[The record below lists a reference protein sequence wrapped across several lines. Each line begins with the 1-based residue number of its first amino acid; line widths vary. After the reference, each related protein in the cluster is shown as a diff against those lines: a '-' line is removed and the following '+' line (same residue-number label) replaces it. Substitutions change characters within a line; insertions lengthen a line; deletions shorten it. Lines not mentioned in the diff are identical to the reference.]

1 MVYNKLRGEI
11 MESKSILKSKTFWSN
26 ILVAVVIPFLPME
39 FKSPEYVGYALAA
52 VNIVL
57 RLISKGKVE
66 LV

>member
-1 MVYNKLRGEI
+1 
-11 MESKSILKSKTFWSN
+11 MESKSIIKSKTFWSN
-26 ILVAVVIPFLPME
+26 LLMAVVIPFLPE
-39 FKSPEYVGYALAA
+39 QFKSPEYIGYALAA